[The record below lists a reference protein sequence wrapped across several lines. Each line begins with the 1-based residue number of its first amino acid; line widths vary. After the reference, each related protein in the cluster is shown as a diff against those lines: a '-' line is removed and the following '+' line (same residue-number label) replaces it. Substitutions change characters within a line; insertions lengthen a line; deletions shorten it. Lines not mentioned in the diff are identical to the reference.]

1 MAPNDRALRRLFM
14 FMFRSKRATLIRRL
28 LKSRLIHESLG
39 ENEELLRTHVI
50 ARLHDIQL
58 EALVT
63 AIEQGNNAGSSNSSC
78 VPVFSGTPSG
88 SPQDIV
94 ATAVASTPE
103 NGGGS
108 SGFCCCGSAPAAS
121 PPPTLLSGAR
131 ETARRSALEQQ
142 PPPHFLCCQTYRWP
156 ELSSSSELKQLPQCT
171 CDYNISDS
179 ALVCCNPYH
188 WSRLCGPESPP
199 PPYRRYPDEKLRPE
213 DRAPSEGKLSSSSST
228 TTTASSGTSSGSSLL
243 TRHQPGSLPTSGN
256 GSRSRSDE
264 WCKLAY
270 WELQRR
276 VGAQFPVS
284 DSTVHVF
291 SGPTSPGA
299 SQASLCLS
307 DLSPTPQQAQYQPG
321 EAATVRRTRDKIGL
335 GVLLSQEADGVWA
348 YNLSEAPLFVNSPT
362 LDEPHSRALVVYK
375 LPAGSCLRIFEWGRR
390 RRPLDQS
397 CGPVDPN
404 SVRLSFAKGW
414 GPKYSRQ
421 EVTACPCW
429 LEVLLA
435 PSPLSR

>member
-1 MAPNDRALRRLFM
+1 MCDHCVRMHSCSKESAFSSASPRSDEAYSNFPIRDKIVAPNDRALRRLFM
-14 FMFRSKRATLIRRL
+14 FMFRSKRASLIRRL

-50 ARLHDIQL
+50 ARLHDGQL

-63 AIEQGNNAGSSNSSC
+63 AIEQVGPRPGSLKTSSPPRWLRRPRT
-78 VPVFSGTPSG
+78 VV
-88 SPQDIV
+88 V
-94 ATAVASTPE
+94 AASAAAAAVASTPE
-103 NGGGS
+103 NGGG

-213 DRAPSEGKLSSSSST
+213 DRAPSESKLSSSS
-228 TTTASSGTSSGSSLL
+228 TASSGTSSGSSLL

-256 GSRSRSDE
+256 GE
-264 WCKLAY
+264 LLFNPPLA
-270 WELQRR
+270 
-276 VGAQFPVS
+276 VS
-284 DSTVHVF
+284 MD
-291 SGPTSPGA
+291 PKMN
-299 SQASLCLS
+299 
-307 DLSPTPQQAQYQPG
+307 
-321 EAATVRRTRDKIGL
+321 EVRDI
-335 GVLLSQEADGVWA
+335 
-348 YNLSEAPLFVNSPT
+348 
-362 LDEPHSRALVVYK
+362 
-375 LPAGSCLRIFEWGRR
+375 
-390 RRPLDQS
+390 
-397 CGPVDPN
+397 
-404 SVRLSFAKGW
+404 SV
-414 GPKYSRQ
+414 KY
-421 EVTACPCW
+421 
-429 LEVLLA
+429 
-435 PSPLSR
+435 